1 MQPLQALDYRLSLLK
16 AAQQLEWRLRQ
27 ERTDA
32 ERRRQLTD
40 AALEA
45 LKAVQPSSAP

>member
-1 MQPLQALDYRLSLLK
+1 MQQLQALDYRLALLK
-16 AAQQLEWRLRQ
+16 AAQLELFRLQ
-27 ERTDA
+27 QQFTDE